1 MPHNVIVVGTP
12 RSGTSMLTG
21 IFGRLGFFLAG
32 DTDSELRDPDR
43 GNPDGYWEAEGLI
56 ERNVEVFSAAG
67 FPCHNTWL
75 FDAISPEQAS
85 RIPALSALPGH
96 REFVKQYEGHAPW
109 VWKDPRLC
117 YTLSYWWPLVDPA
130 TTRVVLITRNPEAT
144 YRSFV
149 RINWRED
156 TEEART
162 DVFQRIEDHNRV
174 AREAIV
180 SLDIPYVELAYDRF
194 KQDGDTI
201 ARELSDFIGID
212 LKPADLGFEA
222 RYDHSTGT
230 GRVVFLA
237 EKAAARMPSW
247 LKRVIRAVVP
257 ASLLRR
263 LFPGA

>member
-1 MPHNVIVVGTP
+1 
-12 RSGTSMLTG
+12 
-21 IFGRLGFFLAG
+21 
-32 DTDSELRDPDR
+32 
-43 GNPDGYWEAEGLI
+43 
-56 ERNVEVFSAAG
+56 
-67 FPCHNTWL
+67 
-75 FDAISPEQAS
+75 
-85 RIPALSALPGH
+85 
-96 REFVKQYEGHAPW
+96 
-109 VWKDPRLC
+109 
-117 YTLSYWWPLVDPA
+117 
-130 TTRVVLITRNPEAT
+130 
-144 YRSFV
+144 
-149 RINWRED
+149 
-156 TEEART
+156 
-162 DVFQRIEDHNRV
+162 DHNRV
-174 AREAIV
+174 AGEAIV